1 MCNNNKM
8 KLERGLLI
16 VSGQL
21 LTAAAAGKRSKWQ
34 TSACTL
40 SKREESR
47 PVFKATEQVKMR
59 WWCWCGQC
67 CCCCYHD

>member
-21 LTAAAAGKRSKWQ
+21 LAASAANGKPVLTHSVPVKEKNQ
-34 TSACTL
+34 ALC
-40 SKREESR
+40 SR
-47 PVFKATEQVKMR
+47 LQSSGEMR
-59 WWCWCGQC
+59 WC
-67 CCCCYHD
+67 CSHD